1 MLEDGSAARGKA
13 VAGQYIFLFFF
24 LSKISL
30 LLLLFDAG
38 LAQHPSNEMCHQ
50 MQDLLHYDKSCVR
63 EVLVLTTSSA
73 KGGQAQPRQ
82 GGMCHIFAPSS
93 MGLQPAGGC
102 DSALLWMDLLSMLL
116 SHCSPSP
123 TFLSLQPPRWVS
135 CEADD
140 QYTSVS
146 FLIKSSLSSAFG
158 RPTAQLMQHK
168 VVVLI
173 APVVRLGISAPPAG
187 SQETAPAAE
196 KPSLWRTLQPQCLSF
211 ALKHEGV
218 HPLKKKST
226 RHWPI

>member
-93 MGLQPAGGC
+93 MGLQPAGGYDC
-102 DSALLWMDLLSMLL
+102 AALDRLSMLL
-116 SHCSPSP
+116 YHCSPSP

-168 VVVLI
+168 VAVLI

-187 SQETAPAAE
+187 SQGTAPAAE

-218 HPLKKKST
+218 HPLKKKKST